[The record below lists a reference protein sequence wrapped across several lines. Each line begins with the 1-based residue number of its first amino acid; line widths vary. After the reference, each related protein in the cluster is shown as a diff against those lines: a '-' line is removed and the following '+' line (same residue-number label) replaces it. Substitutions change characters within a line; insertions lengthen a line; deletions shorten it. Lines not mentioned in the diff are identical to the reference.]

1 MSGVGRPFSMPGD
14 SGSLIVDA
22 ETKRPVGLL
31 FAGDGDGSTFA
42 NRIDK
47 VVNALT
53 IPFI

>member
-1 MSGVGRPFSMPGD
+1 MPGD

-22 ETKRPVGLL
+22 ETKRPIGLL
-31 FAGDGDGSTFA
+31 FADENKVGGATFA